1 MKHGSILFHCS
12 YGCPVLL
19 YLPVLCNLT
28 NLLQKDELPTCQQ
41 PKSDNVTY
49 FKSLMLQTQIY
60 PGNLGFSSFIPLLR
74 SLTFFL
80 GRIVE
85 KGFSEQTLAIQ
96 ISAITSQ
103 YNLAW
108 KKTPEV
114 IQTNLHRAHGR
125 LCRSL
130 SSWFSNT
137 NKDEDYTFFYYLT
150 AIHPQIGRAHV

>member
-1 MKHGSILFHCS
+1 
-12 YGCPVLL
+12 
-19 YLPVLCNLT
+19 
-28 NLLQKDELPTCQQ
+28 
-41 PKSDNVTY
+41 
-49 FKSLMLQTQIY
+49 MLQTQIY

-74 SLTFFL
+74 HLTFFL

-114 IQTNLHRAHGR
+114 I
-125 LCRSL
+125 
-130 SSWFSNT
+130 
-137 NKDEDYTFFYYLT
+137 
-150 AIHPQIGRAHV
+150 